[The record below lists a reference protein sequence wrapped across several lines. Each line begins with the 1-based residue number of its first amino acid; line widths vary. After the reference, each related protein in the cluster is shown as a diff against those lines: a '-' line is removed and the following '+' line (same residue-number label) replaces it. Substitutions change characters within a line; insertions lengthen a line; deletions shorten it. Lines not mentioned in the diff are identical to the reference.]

1 MMALMKLNK
10 IGDIASPSCNKKGC
24 SPHQQGLAASY
35 EETNACFFVPD
46 RKSIPCNAQMFPL
59 VQPKQV
65 EGTTFPLSSDVQ
77 LAILV
82 VLRKLVDKVAKQ
94 H

>member
-1 MMALMKLNK
+1 
-10 IGDIASPSCNKKGC
+10 
-24 SPHQQGLAASY
+24 
-35 EETNACFFVPD
+35 
-46 RKSIPCNAQMFPL
+46 MFLL

-65 EGTTFPLSSDVQ
+65 EGTPFPLSSDVQ